1 MKFKNMKFKNM
12 KNRHVFLILVVS
24 INSCKKDDFLS
35 VPPKGVLTDVS
46 SFNSQNNADLF
57 VNDVYNQLPDF
68 NNINSGA
75 LTDGWTDNI
84 NTGATNMDG
93 QALIRSN
100 ALSAGNFTYGP
111 SSVFAWQ
118 DNPNNGNPVPGN
130 FTKIRKC
137 NVFLQNAEKNKAVYD
152 ATWYAQRV
160 GEVRFLRAL
169 FYTILFKNYGGLPLI
184 TTPLNNLN
192 GSDIFTARSTIDQTL
207 AFIEAD
213 CDAAAAVLPLKQGK
227 ADLGRATKG
236 AALALKAD
244 AELFAA
250 SPLVNTSNDPTKWAK
265 AAATNLAVMNLGV
278 YDLFKTSS
286 ATPILSTTG
295 SGTTSTAFRDQF
307 LAANNWNIETI
318 FAKAYA
324 LPNKGHHREG
334 YMGPVIVKGGQQA
347 WGNIA
352 PTQSLVDDYEMDNGK
367 PITDPTSGYDPQ
379 HPYMHRE
386 SRFEQSIIYDGSYWQ
401 GEVYMSRIGGSN
413 QIDLGS
419 TSDITN
425 TGYNG
430 RKTLDESITGQASL
444 ANPAPGTSNYQFY
457 RYAEIL
463 LSYAEAQNEA
473 VGPDASV
480 YSAVNAVRA
489 RVLLPAL
496 PVGLSQVDMR
506 TNIRRERRLEFTFED
521 KRWFD
526 IRRWDITVKG
536 PAVLNTP
543 EYGMVITGTTGN
555 LKYTPTIVFQNKYSE
570 WMNFLPIPQ
579 PVLNSNT
586 KLTQNPGY

>member
-1 MKFKNMKFKNM
+1 MKFSNI
-12 KNRHVFLILVVS
+12 KNRHFFLLIMLIIS
-24 INSCKKDDFLS
+24 IGSCKKDGFLS
-35 VPPKGVLTDVS
+35 VPPNGVLTDASTFS
-46 SFNSQNNADLF
+46 SQSNADLF
-57 VNDVYNQLPDF
+57 VNDIYNQLPDL
-68 NNINSGA
+68 NNVDRF
-75 LTDGWTDNI
+75 LDGWTDNS
-84 NTGATNMDG
+84 NVGAADMEG
-93 QALIRSN
+93 QARIRSN
-100 ALSAGNFTYGP
+100 ALSSGNATGGPGGNFDWGTSY
-111 SSVFAWQ
+111 SR
-118 DNPNNGNPVPGN
+118 
-130 FTKIRKC
+130 IRRC
-137 NVFLQNAEKNKAVYD
+137 NVFLKDAAANPGAYAAE
-152 ATWYAQRV
+152 WYAQRV
-160 GEVRFLRAL
+160 AEVKFLRA
-169 FYTILFKNYGGLPLI
+169 FYYSILFKNYGGVSLI
-184 TTPLNNLN
+184 TIPLNNQD

-213 CDAAAAVLPLKQGK
+213 CDAAAAVLPLKQTT
-227 ADLGRATKG
+227 ANLGRATKG

-244 AELFAA
+244 VELFAA

-265 AAATNLAVMNLGV
+265 AAATNLVVMNLGV
-278 YDLFKTSS
+278 YNLFKVSS
-286 ATPILSTTG
+286 ATPIISTTG

-307 LAANNWNIETI
+307 LAVNNWNPETI

-324 LPNKGHHREG
+324 LPNKGHKREG
-334 YMGPVIVKGGQQA
+334 FMGPVVVKGGQQA

-352 PTQSLVDDYEMDNGK
+352 PTQNLVDDYEMDNGK

-379 HPYMHRE
+379 HPYLHRE
-386 SRFEQSIIYDGSYWQ
+386 SRFEQSIVYDGSYWQ
-401 GEVYMSRIGGSN
+401 GEVFLSRIGGGN

-430 RKTLDESITGQASL
+430 RKTLDESILGQTSL
-444 ANPAPGTSNYQFY
+444 GNPASGTSNYQFY

-480 YSAVNAVRA
+480 YSAVNTVRE
-489 RVLLPAL
+489 RVLLPSL
-496 PVGLSQVDMR
+496 PAGLSQADMR

-521 KRWFD
+521 KRWYD

-543 EYGMVITGTTGN
+543 EYGVVITGTTGN
-555 LKYTPTIVFQNKYSE
+555 LKYTPTIVFQNRFSE
-570 WMNFLPIPQ
+570 YMNFLPIPQ
-579 PVLNSNT
+579 GVLNQNT